1 MSQEQF
7 FENAH
12 LTRQM
17 KLIPLEILEEPITI
31 IGAGAVGSFTAL
43 SLTKMGFTNITVFDD
58 DKIDVENMNCQ
69 FYRFQDIGK
78 QKVLALKDL
87 IKDFTGVEIDARNQL
102 YEAGTFKGI
111 VISAVDSMKV
121 RKLIW
126 DNHKETGIGTKLII
140 DPRMGAE
147 QALIYAMSPWNP
159 ADFVSYENTHYTDE
173 NAVEEDCTA
182 KATMYTA
189 TMLAGQVCK
198 IVKDFLVKSV
208 PYARTT
214 LWGIKENTYKSFP
227 VKQ

>member
-1 MSQEQF
+1 MEF

-12 LTRQM
+12 LTRQL
-17 KLIPLEILEEPITI
+17 KLIPIEVLEEPITI

-43 SLTKMGFTNITVFDD
+43 SLAKMGFSNITVFDF

-69 FYRFQDIGK
+69 FYRFKDIGK
-78 QKVLALKDL
+78 FKVEALQEL
-87 IKDFTGVEIDARNQL
+87 VEDFTKVQINARNQL
-102 YEAGTFKGI
+102 YETGTFKGI

-121 RKLIW
+121 RKMIW

-147 QALIYAMSPWNP
+147 SALIYAMSPWD
-159 ADFVSYENTHYTDE
+159 AKDIVSYEKALYTDE

-182 KATMYTA
+182 KATMYCA

-198 IVKDFLVKSV
+198 VVKDFLVKSV

-214 LWGIKENTYKSFP
+214 MWNIAGNTYKSFEAKP
-227 VKQ
+227 TV

>member
-1 MSQEQF
+1 MQEEF

-17 KLIPLEILEEPITI
+17 KLIPLEVLEEPITI

-43 SLTKMGFTNITVFDD
+43 SLAKMGFTNIKVFDF

-69 FYRFQDIGK
+69 FYRFKDIGS
-78 QKVLALKDL
+78 QKVNALQDL
-87 IKDFTGVEIDARNQL
+87 VKEFTGVEIDAQDRP
-102 YEAGTFKGI
+102 YETGTFKGI
-111 VISAVDSMKV
+111 VISAVDSMKI

-126 DNHKETGIGTKLII
+126 DNHKELGIGTKLVI

-147 QALIYAMSPWNP
+147 SALIYAMNPW
-159 ADFVSYENTHYTDE
+159 DSKDIESYEKALYSDE

-189 TMLAGQVCK
+189 CMLAGQVCK
-198 IVKDFLVKSV
+198 VVKDYLVRSN

-214 LWGIKENTYKSFP
+214 MWDIKGNTYKSFP
-227 VKQ
+227 AKL

>member
-1 MSQEQF
+1 MTQEF

-12 LTRQM
+12 LTRQL
-17 KLIPLEILEEPITI
+17 KLIPLEVLEEPITI
-31 IGAGAVGSFTAL
+31 IGAGAVGSFTTL
-43 SLTKMGFTNITVFDD
+43 SLAKMGFTNITVFDF

-69 FYRFQDIGK
+69 FYRFGDIGSF
-78 QKVLALKDL
+78 KVEALKDL
-87 IKDFTGVEIDARNQL
+87 VKDFTRVEINAVNGL
-102 YEAGTFKGI
+102 YESGYFKGI

-126 DNHKETGIGTKLII
+126 DNHKDIAIGTKLII

-147 QALIYAMSPWNP
+147 SALIYAMNPWNSK
-159 ADFVSYENTHYTDE
+159 DVESYEKALYSDE
-173 NAVEEDCTA
+173 NAVAEDCTA

-198 IVKDFLVKSV
+198 IVKDYLTKSV

-214 LWGIKENTYKSFP
+214 MWNIAGNTYKSFEA
-227 VKQ
+227 KL